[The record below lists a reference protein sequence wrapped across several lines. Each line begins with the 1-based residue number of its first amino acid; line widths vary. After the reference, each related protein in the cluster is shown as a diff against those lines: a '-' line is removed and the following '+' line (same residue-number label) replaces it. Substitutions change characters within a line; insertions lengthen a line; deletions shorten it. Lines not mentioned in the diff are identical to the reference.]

1 MTRYSRVISRMPGY
15 PQHDFSDPD
24 PEHDYHDQRNNV
36 YIAHDKDGKAI
47 ARMSVQGYTSLDSTR
62 TRYSDSEDENR
73 NMNEDPDREII
84 DNERTHDSGI
94 APSNG
99 NNTPRW
105 DRGFTRPAESGEQLV
120 MFGHYYEP
128 PRSSVSML
136 HAKDSMAGKTAAMT
150 LLGMADIASR
160 ARIGRHLQPSR
171 DLSDHSGALVNR
183 LVESGAVDKSFQFDP
198 NRSNK
203 SDFRD
208 SNNILEDQD
217 YGSHHGYQDLTERV
231 PAARA
236 HIREVMGKGPKNKSK
251 NEQLQLEGFE

>member
-1 MTRYSRVISRMPGY
+1 MTRYSRLTSSMPGY

-36 YIAHDKDGKAI
+36 YIAHDKGGKAI
-47 ARMSVQGYTSLDSTR
+47 ARMSVQGYTSLDTTR
-62 TRYSDSEDENR
+62 TRYSDSEDEYR
-73 NMNEDPDREII
+73 NLNEDPDREVI

-94 APSNG
+94 TPSSG

-105 DRGFTRPAESGEQLV
+105 DKGYTRPAESGEQLV
-120 MFGHYYEP
+120 MFGHNYEP

-136 HAKDSMAGKTAAMT
+136 HAKDSMAGKVAAMT
-150 LLGMADIASR
+150 LIGMADIASQT
-160 ARIGRHLQPSR
+160 RIGRHLQPSR
-171 DLSDHSGALVNR
+171 DLSDHSGALVDK
-183 LVESGAVDKSFQFDP
+183 LVESGAVDKSFQFEP

-203 SDFRD
+203 SDFWD
-208 SNNILEDQD
+208 SNKILEDED

-236 HIREVMGKGPKNKSK
+236 HIREVMGKGPKTKSK